1 MASKRRRAKARPVAK
16 RGRKP
21 SEEKRTN
28 QVRLSLTDAEYAE
41 LSTVVEEEEL
51 PPAVVAR
58 RLLMAAI
65 RSRR

>member
-1 MASKRRRAKARPVAK
+1 MASKRRRAKTRGAAK
-16 RGRKP
+16 RGRRP
-21 SEEKRTN
+21 SDDKRTN
-28 QVRLSLTDAEYAE
+28 QVRLSLTDSEYEA
-41 LSTVVEEEEL
+41 LSEVVEEEDL